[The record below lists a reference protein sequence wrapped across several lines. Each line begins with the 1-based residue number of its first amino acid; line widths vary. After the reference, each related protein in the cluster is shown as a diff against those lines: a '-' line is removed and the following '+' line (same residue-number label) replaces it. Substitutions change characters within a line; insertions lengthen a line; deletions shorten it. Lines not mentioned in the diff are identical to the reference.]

1 MTAWLFRSAIVGFLV
16 ASLVV
21 GAPAYGQQQGQSQDT
36 SQSASQT
43 PRQVPPPVTF
53 KLSEAPDYSRGK
65 RAFPNLLSPYAPI
78 HISDPVLTNSPRLD
92 QLIHDGKLMLSLS
105 DAISLAL
112 ENNLDIS
119 VQRFVPWILE
129 TDILRTKAG
138 GAARGIAGT
147 GTSSTLGAIPA
158 ATFDPVL
165 TLNLFDQH
173 STVPVNNPFIS
184 GTGSATLTSI
194 TNNTS
199 QGNLSYTQ
207 GFHTGTSFSISLANT
222 RISTDSTGVFSNPSV
237 QSSLFFSVQQQLLN
251 GFGLLPNTRFI
262 LEALNSKKVGDLTF
276 ALQVI
281 TTVSAVENQYWEL
294 VFARENVNVQQA
306 ALGTS
311 QKLYQDNKRQLEIGT
326 MAPLDVLT
334 AESEEATDR
343 QNLIVAQ
350 TARLQQQTVMLNL
363 ITKNPMAADLADVE
377 IVPTDSVSV
386 LPTVESMPLQDAVKE
401 AWLKRPE
408 IQQYML
414 NLKNAG
420 IEVRATRNALLPTL
434 TLFAQYG
441 TNGLAG
447 NTVTGTNTTV
457 AGPQIVNSNGMP
469 AGNFFEPALLFTP
482 TGKSFGGWDDALNQV
497 FNQDFITYAV
507 GVTLTLPVRNR
518 SAQADSARALLDERQ
533 LETQYRQQENLIV
546 VDVRNAQIALVNG
559 LAQVQAAQK
568 ASELA
573 LQTLDAEKKK
583 YQLGAST
590 SYQVILRSRDLT
602 TAQGNELRAKANLQE
617 AEVAYEKALGR
628 TLERNNITI
637 ASAKKGQ
644 TSRTPLIPGT
654 LPTEAQG
661 GSK

>member
-1 MTAWLFRSAIVGFLV
+1 
-16 ASLVV
+16 
-21 GAPAYGQQQGQSQDT
+21 
-36 SQSASQT
+36 
-43 PRQVPPPVTF
+43 
-53 KLSEAPDYSRGK
+53 
-65 RAFPNLLSPYAPI
+65 
-78 HISDPVLTNSPRLD
+78 
-92 QLIHDGKLMLSLS
+92 MLSLS
-105 DAISLAL
+105 DAMSLAL

-119 VQRFVPWILE
+119 IQRFVPWILE

-147 GTSSTLGAIPA
+147 GTSSALGAIPA
-158 ATFDPVL
+158 ATFDPIL
-165 TLNLFDQH
+165 TANLFTQH
-173 STVPVNNPFIS
+173 STIPINNPFTS
-184 GTGSATLTSI
+184 GTGATNLTSVS
-194 TNNTS
+194 TNTA
-199 QGNLSYTQ
+199 QGNLTYTQ
-207 GFHTGTSFSISLANT
+207 GFHTGTSVSIALDNT
-222 RISTDSTGVFSNPSV
+222 RTATNSPGVFSNPSV

-311 QKLYQDNKRQLEIGT
+311 EKLYQDNKRQLEIGT

-350 TARLQQQTVMLNL
+350 TARLQQQTLMLNL

-386 LPTVESMPLQDAVKE
+386 LPTVESLPLQDAVKE
-401 AWLKRPE
+401 AWQKRPE
-408 IQQYML
+408 IQQYLL

-447 NTVTGTNTTV
+447 NTVTGTNSV
-457 AGPQIVNSNGMP
+457 IAGPQIVNSNGVGIP
-469 AGNFFEPALLFTP
+469 NTFEPALLFTP

-497 FNQDFITYAV
+497 FNQDFITYSV
-507 GVTLTLPVRNR
+507 GVTFTLPVRNR

-533 LETQYRQQENLIV
+533 LEVQYRQEENQVV

-617 AEVAYEKALGR
+617 AEVAYEKSLGR

-637 ASAKKGQ
+637 ADAKKGQ
-644 TSRTPLIPGT
+644 TSRIPLIPGT

>member
-1 MTAWLFRSAIVGFLV
+1 MTAWLFRSAVVGFLV
-16 ASLVV
+16 ASLVI

-43 PRQVPPPVTF
+43 PRQAPPPVSF
-53 KLSEAPDYSRGK
+53 KLSEAPDYSLGK
-65 RAFPNLLSPYAPI
+65 RPFPNLLSPYAPI
-78 HISDPVLTNSPRLD
+78 TVADPVLTNSPRLD
-92 QLIHDGKLMLSLS
+92 QLVHDGKLMLSLS

-119 VQRFVPWILE
+119 IQRFVPWILE

-158 ATFDPVL
+158 ATFDPIL
-165 TLNLFDQH
+165 TLNLFTQH
-173 STVPVNNPFIS
+173 STVPINNPFIS
-184 GTGSATLTSI
+184 GTGSTTLTSI

-222 RISTDSTGVFSNPSV
+222 RTATDSTGVFSNPSV

-311 QKLYQDNKRQLEIGT
+311 EKLYQDNKRQLEIGT

-350 TARLQQQTVMLNL
+350 TARLQQQTLMLNL

-386 LPTVESMPLQDAVKE
+386 LPTVESLPLQDAVKE
-401 AWLKRPE
+401 AWQKRPE
-408 IQQYML
+408 IQQYLL

-447 NTVTGTNTTV
+447 NTVTGTNSIV
-457 AGPQIVNSNGMP
+457 PGPQIVNSNGMP
-469 AGNFFEPALLFTP
+469 AGDFFEPAFLFTP

-497 FNQDFITYAV
+497 FNQDFITYSV
-507 GVTLTLPVRNR
+507 GVTFTLPVRNR

-533 LETQYRQQENLIV
+533 LEVQYRQEENQVV

-617 AEVAYEKALGR
+617 AEVAYEKSLGR

-637 ASAKKGQ
+637 ADAKKGQ
-644 TSRTPLIPGT
+644 TSRIPLIPGT